1 MAIEFETFRVED
13 VREQFRRKA
22 AELFPRLRQRLA
34 WKYGGLYWETIPEK
48 EYKELL
54 ETRLFVDLKGVK
66 MDSQEDLSAFMTS
79 EMQRRDPYILPQWR
93 LFLKGNF
100 GPEGRKSSLFIIKIH
115 HSLCDG
121 QGLVSFLS
129 RVADETV
136 NFLPPNVR
144 NPTILE
150 KAYMYSGVPM
160 SLVKVAYMFLFN
172 RPDRN
177 PIANGEMSSG
187 LKVG

>member
-1 MAIEFETFRVED
+1 VAIEFETFRVED
-13 VREQFRRKA
+13 VREQFRKKA
-22 AELFPRLRQRLA
+22 AALFPRLRQKLS
-34 WKYGGLYWETIPEK
+34 WKYGGLYWETIPDM
-48 EYKELL
+48 EYQELL
-54 ETRLFVDLKGVK
+54 EKRLFIDLKGVK
-66 MDSQEDLSAFMTS
+66 MDTEEDLSAFMS
-79 EMQRRDPYILPQWR
+79 REMQVRETYQLPQWR
-93 LFLKGNF
+93 LFLKSDF

-129 RVADETV
+129 RVADETI

-150 KAYMYSGVPM
+150 KAWMYSGLPM
-160 SLVKVAYMFLFN
+160 SLVKVAYLFLFS

-177 PIANGEMSSG
+177 PLANGEMSSG

>member
-1 MAIEFETFRVED
+1 VIANKSLVAIEFETFRVED

-34 WKYGGLYWETIPEK
+34 WKYGGLYWESIPDR
-48 EYKELL
+48 EYQELL
-54 ETRLFVDLKGVK
+54 ETRLFIDLKGVK
-66 MDSQEDLSAFMTS
+66 LDSEEDLSAFMSS
-79 EMQRRDPYILPQWR
+79 EMQRRDPYQLPQWR
-93 LFLKGNF
+93 LFLKSDF
-100 GPEGRKSSLFIIKIH
+100 GPESRQSSLFIIKIH

-150 KAYMYSGVPM
+150 KVYMYSGLPM
-160 SLVKVAYMFLFN
+160 SLVKVAYLFLNN
-172 RPDRN
+172 RPDKN
-177 PIANGEMSSG
+177 PIANG
-187 LKVG
+187 